1 MKKPRKK
8 KVEPTLS
15 VLDLKRLTETL
26 GTKDRVKTIVCC
38 KGATHGLEGIWELDV
53 DAIPK
58 YVEWAAYV
66 VTMTG
71 NEQLLVLDGDYWREI
86 IVRPS

>member
-1 MKKPRKK
+1 MGKPRKK

-15 VLDLKRLTETL
+15 IPYLRDLVDTLDASDHIKAL
-26 GTKDRVKTIVCC
+26 VCC
-38 KGATHGLEGIWELDV
+38 KGATHGLEGIWKLDV

-58 YVEWAAYV
+58 RVEWAAYI

-71 NEQLLVLDGDYWREI
+71 SDQLFILDGESWIE
-86 IVRPS
+86 VQVPA